1 MNWPGSINAKDA
13 CREPHSKKQYEKNM
27 TNLNGLGVSFYST
40 SEMALCILPALVSQV
55 VG

>member
-1 MNWPGSINAKDA
+1 MLKMLAESPTARNSM
-13 CREPHSKKQYEKNM
+13 KKKHM
-27 TNLNGLGVSFYST
+27 RNLNGLGVSFYST